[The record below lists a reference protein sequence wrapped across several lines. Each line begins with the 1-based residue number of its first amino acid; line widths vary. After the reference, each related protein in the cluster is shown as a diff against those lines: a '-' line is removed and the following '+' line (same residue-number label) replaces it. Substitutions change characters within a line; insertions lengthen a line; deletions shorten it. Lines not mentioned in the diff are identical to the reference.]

1 MIPLLVS
8 ILCSSLIFIIF
19 KLFPKFK
26 IDTFQAIVFNYF
38 TAFVCGV
45 LLFGKEWNAAALDSG
60 NWHWYI
66 FLCAILFISLFIL
79 MGISSQ
85 KNGVALT
92 SIAVKMSM
100 AISMMFMIV
109 LYREPLSLLKIAGII
124 FAFLGVFLVTFSK
137 TTENKTNTSLWML
150 LILFIGSGF
159 LDFVLNY
166 VQKYELNI
174 LTPSLF
180 SAFGFGLAGCI
191 GFVILLY
198 RIYSKKTVFSSRNIL
213 AGIILGIPNYFSI
226 YLLIVSYKSTGW
238 NDSTVL
244 AIMNV
249 SVVMIAALVGFIA
262 FKENVTVRK
271 ILGLIAAITAIVLL
285 YFANLN

>member
-38 TAFVCGV
+38 TAFICGV

-66 FLCAILFISLFIL
+66 VLCAILFISLFIL

-198 RIYSKKTVFSSRNIL
+198 RIYSKKTVFSFRNIL

-249 SVVMIAALVGFIA
+249 SIVMIAALVGFIA

-285 YFANLN
+285 YFANLY